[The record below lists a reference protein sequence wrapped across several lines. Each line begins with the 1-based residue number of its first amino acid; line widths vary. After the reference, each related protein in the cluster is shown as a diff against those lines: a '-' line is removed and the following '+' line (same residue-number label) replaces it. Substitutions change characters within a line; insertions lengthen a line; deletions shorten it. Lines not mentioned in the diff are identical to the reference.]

1 MDDLR
6 AEARLWGVEDGY
18 FDVFGRW
25 HEPSEET
32 RRVLV
37 GALSGERACPASPP
51 PIGEPI
57 QAFQGDG
64 RRYWLLA
71 VQLYALRSRRNW
83 GHGDFGDLA
92 RLIPLAAARG
102 AAGIGLNPLH
112 MLFPDRARE
121 ASPYAPNSRHFLNP
135 LYIDINA
142 VPEFAGLRHDR
153 IALAA
158 SQAGDLIDYDAVAR
172 SKLSA
177 LRTAFA
183 QF

>member
-1 MDDLR
+1 MVSLIVSALPETRTTGFIESSLQQMDDLK

-18 FDVFGRW
+18 FDVCGRW

-32 RRVLV
+32 RRLLV
-37 GALSGERACPASPP
+37 GALSGEHVCPASPP

-92 RLIPLAAARG
+92 RL
-102 AAGIGLNPLH
+102 
-112 MLFPDRARE
+112 
-121 ASPYAPNSRHFLNP
+121 
-135 LYIDINA
+135 
-142 VPEFAGLRHDR
+142 
-153 IALAA
+153 
-158 SQAGDLIDYDAVAR
+158 
-172 SKLSA
+172 
-177 LRTAFA
+177 
-183 QF
+183 

>member
-1 MDDLR
+1 MDDLT
-6 AEARLWGVEDGY
+6 AEAGLWGVENGY
-18 FDVFGRW
+18 HDVFGRW
-25 HEPSEET
+25 QET
-32 RRVLV
+32 SAEVRRRLV
-37 GALSGERACPASPP
+37 AALSHGLDRPPEIEPAGETIR
-51 PIGEPI
+51 
-57 QAFQGDG
+57 AFQGDG

-112 MLFPDRARE
+112 ALFPDRARE

-142 VPEFAGLRHDR
+142 VPEFAGLQHDR
-153 IALAA
+153 IALDA
-158 SQAGDLIDYDAVAR
+158 SRTGDLIDYDAVAR
-172 SKLSA
+172 
-177 LRTAFA
+177 
-183 QF
+183 